1 MLVTDGGGL
10 PLGRVV
16 ESAQVAEIRIAEQT
30 VETVR
35 VARRRGR
42 PKTRPGRL
50 TCDRAYDSGPFRQ
63 YLRRR
68 GIRSCIPAK
77 RRPAHYRPKRGR
89 PVVAHKAAYRER
101 WHVERTFAWLLSYR
115 RIVVRWDRLVGVYR
129 GFVLFAL
136 ALICLNRLLQ

>member
-10 PLGRVV
+10 PIGLVV
-16 ESAQVAEIRIAEQT
+16 ESAQVAEIRLAERT
-30 VETVR
+30 VETIR
-35 VARRRGR
+35 VTRPRGR
-42 PKTRPGRL
+42 PKTRPARL
-50 TCDRAYDSGPFRQ
+50 TCDRAYDSGPFRR

-68 GIRSCIPAK
+68 GIASGIPAR
-77 RRPAHYRPKRGR
+77 RRPSHYRPKRGR
-89 PVVAHKAAYRER
+89 PIVADRAAYRSR

-115 RIVVRWDRLVGVYR
+115 RIVVRWDRQVGVYR